1 MVQIRRRWGTVLL
14 ALILAYAL
22 LLVVAPASQG
32 QTSDLS
38 ETQPS
43 SGTSAN
49 SEHDETPNSSNL
61 FQKARREGSVRI
73 IVRLRTDDGFVPEGR
88 LDRTEVSDQ
97 RDEIEGAQAGLQED
111 LQGTEY
117 QTLREYETIPYIALN
132 VSPQALQALQ
142 RSSLA
147 TDIVEDRLDE
157 ANDLDKS
164 SSPKGLD
171 STNLAQSTPLVQAP
185 TMWANGFT
193 GSGQVVAVL
202 DTGVDSAHPFLAGKV
217 VEEACFTSNRA
228 AGAGNCPNGTSTQI
242 GAGSGVPCTYAPSA
256 CRHGT
261 HVAGIAA
268 GQGSTFSGVAKGAN
282 VMSVQVFSR
291 FTGSNCIGAG
301 EDPCALSWTSDQ
313 IAGLER
319 VFLLRTTRTFS
330 SVNMSL
336 GGGQFFSNCD
346 TDARKPIIDNLRS
359 AGIATVI
366 SSGNNGFTD
375 SMGAPAC
382 ISSAVSVGST
392 TKSDTLSSFSNSAS
406 FLSLLAPGESINSS
420 VPGGGFA
427 FFNGTSMAAPHVAGA
442 WALLKQQTPSAS
454 VNTLLSNL
462 QSTGLG
468 VTDTRVAGGVTK
480 PRIRIADAAGIPPGP
495 PNDNFASAQVLNGFS
510 ASANGTNLGA
520 TLESADPTTVDTRS
534 TSHTVWYRW
543 TAPFS
548 GAVEMNT
555 CTSDFDTLLGVYT
568 GSALGSLT
576 QAAANDDG
584 CALGSK
590 VTFNATKNA
599 TYRILV
605 DGFTGQQGTFTLQV
619 IDKAAPKV
627 TSTSPA
633 NNAKGIAPGA
643 NIKATFSEAMEAS
656 TFNTATFKLKKAG
669 TTTFLGA
676 TVTYDPA
683 TKKAT
688 LDPNKNLKT
697 GSTYVATVMTGVQ
710 DEAGNSLDQDSSLA
724 GNQTKSWKFRVG

>member
-1 MVQIRRRWGTVLL
+1 MVQIRRRWGAVLL
-14 ALILAYAL
+14 ALILAYVL

-32 QTSDLS
+32 QTSDDS
-38 ETQPS
+38 VPPS
-43 SGTSAN
+43 GRSAN
-49 SEHDETPNSSNL
+49 SEQDETPSASHL
-61 FQKARREGSVRI
+61 LQKAEREGSVRV
-73 IVRLRTDDGFVPEGR
+73 IVRLRTDFVPEGR
-88 LDRTEVSDQ
+88 LDRTGVADQ
-97 RDEIEGAQAGLQED
+97 RDEIESAQARLQEN
-111 LQGTEY
+111 LQGAGY
-117 QTLREYETIPYIALN
+117 QTLREYQTIPYIALN
-132 VSPQALQALQ
+132 VSPRALQAIQ
-142 RSSLA
+142 RSPLA

-157 ANDLDKS
+157 AYDLDES
-164 SSPKGLD
+164 APKDLD

-202 DTGVDSAHPFLAGKV
+202 DTGVDSAHPFLANKV
-217 VEEACFTSNRA
+217 VEEACFTSNRV
-228 AGAGNCPNGTSTQI
+228 AGSRNCPNGTSTQT
-242 GAGSGVPCTYAPSA
+242 GSGSGVPCTYAASG

-268 GQGSTFSGVAKGAN
+268 GQGSSFSGVAKGAN
-282 VMSVQVFSR
+282 IMSVQVFSR
-291 FTGSNCIGAG
+291 FTGSNCSGSG

-319 VFLLRTTRTFS
+319 VFLLRTTRNFS

-336 GGGQFFSNCD
+336 GGGRFFSNCD
-346 TDARKPIIDNLRS
+346 TDVRKPIIDNLRS

-366 SSGNNGFTD
+366 SSGNSGFTD
-375 SMGAPAC
+375 SLGAPAC

-427 FFNGTSMAAPHVAGA
+427 FFSGTSMAAPHVTGA
-442 WALLKQQTPSAS
+442 WALLKEHTPSAS
-454 VNTLLSNL
+454 VSTLLSNL
-462 QSTGLG
+462 QSTGLA

-495 PNDNFASAQVLNGFS
+495 PNDNFASAQTVSGFS
-510 ASANGTNLGA
+510 TSANGTNFAA
-520 TLESADPTTVDTRS
+520 TLEGGDPTIVDTRS

-555 CTSDFDTLLGVYT
+555 CTSNFDTLLGVYT
-568 GSALGSLT
+568 GSTLGSLT
-576 QAAANDDG
+576 EAAANDDG

-590 VTFNATKNA
+590 VTFNATENT
-599 TYRILV
+599 TYQILV
-605 DGFTGQQGTFTLQV
+605 DGFNGSQGTFTLEV
-619 IDKAAPKV
+619 IDKKSPKV
-627 TSTSPA
+627 TSTTPA
-633 NNAKGIAPGA
+633 NNARGIVPGA
-643 NIKATFSEAMEAS
+643 NIKATFSEPMQANS
-656 TFNTATFKLKKAG
+656 VNKTTFKLKKAG
-669 TTTFLGA
+669 ATTFLGA

-688 LDPNKNLKT
+688 LNPNNNLQSGK
-697 GSTYVATVMTGVQ
+697 TYVATVTTGAQ

-724 GNQTKSWKFRVG
+724 GNQTKTWKFTVG